1 MELKSFK
8 FYLSVFIH
16 FSSIDLEIIG
26 MHISSLTVCS
36 SPIYLKRVLTLFRS
50 AEKIFSF
57 ILSDFL
63 CDIDRDTNIVNSTR
77 VIIGCV
83 LLLSVKDDCC
93 IVGVV
98 TLIV

>member
-8 FYLSVFIH
+8 FHLYVFIH
-16 FSSIDLEIIG
+16 FSFVDLEIIG
-26 MHISSLTVCS
+26 SHISSLTVCS
-36 SPIYLKRVLTLFRS
+36 SPVYLKRVLTLFGS
-50 AEKIFSF
+50 EEKIFNF

-63 CDIDRDTNIVNSTR
+63 CDIDRDTNVVNSPG

-83 LLLSVKDDCC
+83 LLLSVKDDRC